1 MDRLKM
7 NARIMGRSYR
17 DRGMV
22 TEFVNTII
30 AHNGAMVHNYVKMCF
45 KCYLK

>member
-1 MDRLKM
+1 M
-7 NARIMGRSYR
+7 NARIAGGLYK
-17 DRGMV
+17 DHGVV